1 MHALCCFDLGSEQK
15 EYLLCFSKFA
25 IYVNYEGERSRQSEI
40 MWPSEVDLTVL
51 ITFYHLSIAEIHML
65 SPSSR

>member
-1 MHALCCFDLGSEQK
+1 MNALCCFDLGSEQK

-40 MWPSEVDLTVL
+40 MWPSEVDLTIL
-51 ITFYHLSIAEIHML
+51 RASITF
-65 SPSSR
+65 SR